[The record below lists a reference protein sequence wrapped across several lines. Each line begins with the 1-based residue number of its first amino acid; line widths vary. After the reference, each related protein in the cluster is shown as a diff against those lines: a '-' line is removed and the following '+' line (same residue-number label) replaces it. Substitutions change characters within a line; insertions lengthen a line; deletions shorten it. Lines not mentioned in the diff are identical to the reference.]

1 MSRFKNPVSVVDKF
15 GVQPVCLPQQQILGQ
30 TGIDLWKT
38 YLQNIINQNIKNYYA
53 TYNEPQRKWRNV
65 CACSFYFY
73 YLCVVGVKYLQ

>member
-38 YLQNIINQNIKNYYA
+38 YLQNIINQNIKTIMLPIMNLNLNGE
-53 TYNEPQRKWRNV
+53 T
-65 CACSFYFY
+65 
-73 YLCVVGVKYLQ
+73 CVHAVFISIIYV